1 MVKKARRVAALL
13 AVCLLA
19 QIFSPNGPLQAIAP
33 DDIVVEGRGWGHGR
47 GLQQWGAL
55 GYAIDHLWSYE
66 QILQHYYSNT
76 TSSYV
81 ADREIKVHITRNNE
95 MDLLITSVMPFTV
108 QGIQFYGG
116 QIARISAQGPHN
128 FNINQSTGCADP
140 GYPVYLSHPG
150 QMDSSGRTFV
160 EAFPVGTNQAIDDL
174 NQLLQVITCDRS
186 NPTVEVSRRHYRGS
200 IGLIEQNGQ
209 YTFNRVLRE
218 QYLRGVVPQETPSS
232 WGIMGGGTGMQALR
246 AQAIAARTYL
256 EAISQRRQAKGYMTD
271 TCDTIGCQVYLG
283 ASVKGKPLDYGPDY
297 WTTTAAV
304 TETTG
309 MIRVSY
315 DGSVPLAE
323 FGSSSGGWTTPQ
335 SELSAFPAVVDEG
348 DDVAANP
355 HHLWEKTIRRSD
367 VESRYPEIGQLRE
380 IKVTLRNGL
389 GEWGGRTRQLL
400 LRGTAA
406 NTTVDISN
414 WAEDPF
420 RKGLGLKSDWYR
432 FPQFPEYSEPGFW
445 LAKSNGGVLAVGTA
459 KHFGDAKQVD
469 RSGPIVDL
477 AAPAGAEG
485 YWLVSDSGEVFSYG
499 NAVHHGDLRGQTLAD
514 PVVAMTAHPTGNGYW
529 LATAD
534 GGVFSFGNAGYHG
547 SMGGIAL
554 NKPVVGME
562 TTKSGNGYWLVASD
576 GGIFS
581 FGDAGFFGS
590 TGDIVLNKPITS
602 MTAARDGRGYW
613 FVASDGGVFAF
624 GSVEFFGSRGGNK
637 NRLST
642 AGMAVTNTNDG
653 YWLVWDDGTSFP
665 FGDAPDFASSVAK
678 RTVVAIEVVP

>member
-1 MVKKARRVAALL
+1 
-13 AVCLLA
+13 
-19 QIFSPNGPLQAIAP
+19 
-33 DDIVVEGRGWGHGR
+33 
-47 GLQQWGAL
+47 
-55 GYAIDHLWSYE
+55 
-66 QILQHYYSNT
+66 
-76 TSSYV
+76 
-81 ADREIKVHITRNNE
+81 
-95 MDLLITSVMPFTV
+95 
-108 QGIQFYGG
+108 
-116 QIARISAQGPHN
+116 
-128 FNINQSTGCADP
+128 
-140 GYPVYLSHPG
+140 
-150 QMDSSGRTFV
+150 
-160 EAFPVGTNQAIDDL
+160 
-174 NQLLQVITCDRS
+174 
-186 NPTVEVSRRHYRGS
+186 
-200 IGLIEQNGQ
+200 
-209 YTFNRVLRE
+209 
-218 QYLRGVVPQETPSS
+218 
-232 WGIMGGGTGMQALR
+232 MQALR
-246 AQAIAARTYL
+246 AQAVAARTYL

-271 TCDTIGCQVYLG
+271 TCDTVGCQVYLG
-283 ASVKGKPLDYGPDY
+283 ASANGKPLDYGPDF

-304 TETTG
+304 TDTAA
-309 MIRVSY
+309 MIRVSH
-315 DGSVPLAE
+315 DGSIPLAE

-335 SELSAFPAVVDEG
+335 SELSSFPAVVDDG
-348 DDVAANP
+348 DDVSINP
-355 HHLWEKTIRRSD
+355 HHLWEKTIRRTD
-367 VESRYPEIGQLRE
+367 VEARYPEIGQLKE

-400 LRGTAA
+400 LRGTSA
-406 NTTVDISN
+406 NTTVDIPN
-414 WAEDPF
+414 WAEDSF
-420 RKGLGLKSDWYR
+420 RRGLGLKSDWYR

-459 KHFGDAKQVD
+459 RHFGDAKEAD

-485 YWLVSDSGEVFSYG
+485 YLLVSDAGEVFAYG
-499 NAVHHGDLRGQTLAD
+499 NAVHHGDLRGQNLAE
-514 PVVAMTAHPTGNGYW
+514 PVVAMTSHPTGNGYW

-534 GGVFSFGNAGYHG
+534 GGVFSFGNAGFHG

-562 TTKSGNGYWLVASD
+562 TTRSGNGYWLVASD

-590 TGDIVLNKPITS
+590 TGDIRLNKPITS
-602 MTAARDGRGYW
+602 MTAARDGQGYW

-637 NRLST
+637 NRRST

>member
-1 MVKKARRVAALL
+1 MPALL
-13 AVCLLA
+13 ACFFVTQLVFPSGALNA
-19 QIFSPNGPLQAIAP
+19 LAP
-33 DDIVVEGRGWGHGR
+33 DTITVEGRGWGHGR

-55 GYAIDHLWSYE
+55 GYAIDYSWSSE

-76 TSSYV
+76 NSSV
-81 ADREIKVHITRNNE
+81 IGDREIKVHVTRNNE
-95 MDLLITSVMPFTV
+95 MDLLVTSANPFTV
-108 QGIQFYGG
+108 EGIQFYGG
-116 QIARISAQGPHN
+116 QIVRLSAGGPHN
-128 FNINQSTGCADP
+128 FNINQSAGCADV
-140 GYPVYLSHPG
+140 GYPVYQGHPG
-150 QMDSSGRTFV
+150 RVDSSGRTFI
-160 EAFPVGTNQAIDDL
+160 EAQPLNLNSAVDDL
-174 NQLLQVITCDRS
+174 NQLLQLITCDRS
-186 NPTVEVSRRHYRGS
+186 NPTIEVSRRHYRGS
-200 IGLIEQNGQ
+200 LGLIEQNGQ

-232 WGIMGGGTGMQALR
+232 WGTLGGGLGMQALQ

-256 EAISQRRQAKGYMTD
+256 EAISGRRRAKGYMTD
-271 TCDTIGCQVYLG
+271 TCDTVGCQVYLG
-283 ASVKGKPLDYGPDY
+283 ASANGKPLDYGSDF
-297 WTTTAAV
+297 WTTTTAV
-304 TETTG
+304 VNTSG
-309 MIRVSY
+309 QIRVAY
-315 DGSVPLAE
+315 DGSIPLAE

-335 SELSAFPAVVDEG
+335 SELSAFPAVVDDG
-348 DDVAANP
+348 DDVEGNP
-355 HHLWEKTIRRSD
+355 HHLWEKNIQRSD
-367 VESRYPEIGQLRE
+367 VELMYPEIGQLKE

-389 GEWGGRTRQLL
+389 GDWGGRTRQLL

-414 WAEDPF
+414 WAEDPL
-420 RKGLGLKSDWYR
+420 RRGLGLKSDWYR
-432 FPQFPEYSEPGFW
+432 FPQFPEYSDPGFW

-459 KHFGDAKQVD
+459 NHFGDAKQAD
-469 RSGPIVDL
+469 RSGPIVDI
-477 AAPAGAEG
+477 AAPSTSDG
-485 YWLVSDSGEVFSYG
+485 YWLVSDSGEVFAYG
-499 NAVHHGDLRGQTLAD
+499 NAVHHGDLRGQASNE

-534 GGVFSFGNAGYHG
+534 GGVFSFGSAGFYG
-547 SMGGIAL
+547 SMGGRAL

-562 TTKSGNGYWLVASD
+562 STRSGKGYWLVASD

-602 MTAARDGRGYW
+602 MTAARDGQGYW

-624 GSVEFFGSRGGNK
+624 GSVEFFGSRGGSK
-637 NRLST
+637 NRRST

-678 RTVVAIEVVP
+678 RTVVAMEVVP